1 MVVVMDHETAP
12 PNGGDADLDASWSS
26 DDESAAS
33 LRPVDDDPA
42 HPTDAEV
49 EPDTQHEPADAP
61 PARAGITRRRRW
73 WRLDIPT
80 LLALL
85 VVTLGMGLVVRG
97 LLVSITGDDR
107 ANLPPL
113 VEEVSPVPEAVQVL
127 SQSNV
132 FVDLVTGY
140 EGVLVIDGVE
150 IPTVNVNDL
159 ADVEQVPGQ
168 QVELPPVTIFAP
180 GNATLTF
187 TPGAGAP
194 IQQFDQGDHQAQVI
208 YWKTQDGRQRARTFT
223 WTFTV
228 L

>member
-1 MVVVMDHETAP
+1 MDHETVP
-12 PNGGDADLDASWSS
+12 PTGGDADPDASWSS

-33 LRPVDDDPA
+33 MRPVDDDPA
-42 HPTDAEV
+42 HLTDAEV
-49 EPDTQHEPADAP
+49 GPDTQRGPADAP
-61 PARAGITRRRRW
+61 ADAASARADVTRRRRR
-73 WRLDIPT
+73 WRLDTPT

-113 VEEVSPVPEAVQVL
+113 VEEVNPVPEAVQVL

-159 ADVEQVPGQ
+159 ADIEQVPGQ

>member
-1 MVVVMDHETAP
+1 MGVVMDHETVP
-12 PNGGDADLDASWSS
+12 PTGGDADPDASRSS
-26 DDESAAS
+26 AEGSTAS
-33 LRPVDDDPA
+33 VRPVDDDLDPRSDA
-42 HPTDAEV
+42 DPVDAASAPTD
-49 EPDTQHEPADAP
+49 
-61 PARAGITRRRRW
+61 GTRRRRW
-73 WRLDIPT
+73 WQVDTPT

-150 IPTVNVNDL
+150 IPTVDVNDL
-159 ADVEQVPGQ
+159 ADIAQVPGQ
-168 QVELPPVTIFAP
+168 QVDLPPVTIYAP

-194 IQQFDQGDHQAQVI
+194 IQEFDQGDHRAQVI
-208 YWKTQDGRQRARTFT
+208 YWKTLDGRQRARTFT